1 MGAGD
6 ASRPYAERL
15 LLVRRSARGVDCCRL
30 RRRPKPGGIAPPAAV
45 VGTAGIRAPQGAP
58 LGALRCN
65 GLRAPHPTRLET
77 RTKESDMRA
86 SRRVLKPGMRKEAD
100 EREALTGRTAGRP

>member
-6 ASRPYAERL
+6 APRLCAERL
-15 LLVRRSARGVDCCRL
+15 LPVRRSARGVDCCRL
-30 RRRPKPGGIAPPAAV
+30 RRRPKPGGNVLSAAV
-45 VGTAGIRAPQGAP
+45 VGAAGLRAPQGAP

-86 SRRVLKPGMRKEAD
+86 S
-100 EREALTGRTAGRP
+100 